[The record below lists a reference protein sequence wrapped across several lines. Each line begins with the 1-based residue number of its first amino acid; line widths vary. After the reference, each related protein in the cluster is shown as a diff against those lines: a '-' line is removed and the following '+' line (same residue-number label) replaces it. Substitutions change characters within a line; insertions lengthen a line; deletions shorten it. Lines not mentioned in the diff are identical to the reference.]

1 MFGPSVYET
10 LLSLHETIHSVPLHL
25 HAHIALEEE
34 PLEAQDLVLELC
46 LQKNPTKKFNK
57 FNISMMGIAP
67 HNHFLNDEG
76 IAYQPF

>member
-1 MFGPSVYET
+1 MHSPCNTF
-10 LLSLHETIHSVPLHL
+10 LNFHETIHSLSLHL

-34 PLEAQDLVLELC
+34 PLEAQDLGLELC

-67 HNHFLNDEG
+67 HHLF
-76 IAYQPF
+76 